1 MMLMTTSILLFIGAL
16 GEVTEETERIVE
28 DAVLRALD
36 SLNAQVDSSSE
47 QSSEHIIVSQQAN
60 SESKIA
66 QFTGEVLEEATR
78 ILVEEFGMDIL
89 PMANEVINKWK
100 AEDEEALAET
110 TTSNP
115 ESTSSEPSRRK
126 RNAIIRPKRQAT
138 RRGRRCFTPPIDC
151 NNRFHT
157 TTRAITG
164 ICNNRQNPELGNS
177 VSPFRRI
184 LGGASYADG
193 LGRIRTRSV
202 NGGNLPSAR
211 LISNSLH
218 DDRNNQVFSPT
229 INHLHMIIGQFI
241 AHDEIF
247 MPSSV
252 ARDGGALDCSAC
264 NAATRVSS
272 NCAPITVPR
281 NDPYFRTPCMRLTR
295 ALNGQENFG
304 VRTQIDQNSH
314 FLDLSTVYGSADC
327 EAETVRSFIEGKL
340 LTFDDL
346 GYTLPPQNLND
357 SNCQSFAPLHC
368 FTCGDFRNSL
378 HPALIP
384 VHTVFIK
391 EHNRLAEQV
400 RSARPRMSDEQ
411 IFQLVRKIMIGMWQ
425 HIVFNE
431 YIPKYLPART
441 IRNFGLRPLRSGA
454 HRGYNPS
461 QDPSISAEYAGAAFR
476 FGHSQARFDFPRL
489 TEAGRPAGNF
499 DLGHDIFYA
508 DQNYLAGIGGWEPV
522 MNGMVRT
529 PSMKSDRYF
538 SFGIRNQ
545 MFEIRGRNGSGVDLV
560 SVNIQRGRDMGLFPY
575 IKYRQLVGLPPVSTF
590 SDLDSTM
597 SQENIRALRNV
608 YSDPADIDLYVGIM
622 LEEPLAAGQLGPTAS
637 FIIGEQFKALKTGD
651 RFFYETITEG
661 TDNFTQEEIDEI
673 RNNVSLAKLICTNM
687 DFAVRISSDIFDHR
701 SRQVACSSLPQINI
715 EKFLR

>member
-1 MMLMTTSILLFIGAL
+1 MNLKNRILLFLTLFTFTLAEI
-16 GEVTEETERIVE
+16 TEETEKIVE
-28 DAVLRALD
+28 DAVMRALD
-36 SLNAQVDSSSE
+36 SISANLDSGADRTR
-47 QSSEHIIVSQQAN
+47 EHIIVSQQAN

-89 PMANEVINKWK
+89 PVANEVINKWK
-100 AEDEEALAET
+100 NEEGEEST
-110 TTSNP
+110 TTTAIP
-115 ESTSSEPSRRK
+115 ASRSK
-126 RNAIIRPKRQAT
+126 RNAIFRSKRQASD
-138 RRGRRCFTPPIDC
+138 RRRRCFSPPTDC

-164 ICNNRQNPELGNS
+164 ICNNRQNPELGMS
-177 VSPFRRI
+177 VSPLRRL

-193 LGRIRTRSV
+193 LGRIRTRGI
-202 NGGNLPSAR
+202 NGAELPSAR
-211 LISNSLH
+211 LISNMIH
-218 DDRNNQVFSPT
+218 DDRNNQVFSPS

-241 AHDEIF
+241 AHDVIF

-264 NAATRVSS
+264 NAATRVSA
-272 NCAPITVPR
+272 NCAPIPIPR

-304 VRTQIDQNSH
+304 VRSQIGQNSH
-314 FLDLSTVYGSADC
+314 FLDLSAVYGSADC
-327 EAETVRSFIEGKL
+327 EAETVRSFQEGKM
-340 LTFDDL
+340 LTFEDL

-357 SNCQSFAPLHC
+357 SNCQSAPPLHC

-384 VHTVFIK
+384 VHTIFIK
-391 EHNRLAEQV
+391 EHNRLADKV
-400 RSARPRMSDEQ
+400 RTARPRMSDEQ
-411 IFQLVRKIMIGMWQ
+411 LFQLVRKIMIGMWQ

-431 YIPKYLPART
+431 YIPKYLPQRT
-441 IRNFGLRPLRSGA
+441 IRNFGLRPMRNGV
-454 HRGYNPS
+454 HRGYSTS
-461 QDPSISAEYAGAAFR
+461 QDPSISAEFAGAAFR

-489 TEAGRPAGNF
+489 TEQGRPAGNF

-522 MNGMVRT
+522 MNGMVRM
-529 PSMKSDRYF
+529 PAMKSDRYF
-538 SFGIRNQ
+538 THGIRNQ

-575 IKYRQLVGLPPVSTF
+575 IQYRQLVGLPQVSSF
-590 SDLDSTM
+590 SDLNTTF
-597 SQENIRALRNV
+597 SQENIRALQNV
-608 YSDPADIDLYVGIM
+608 YSDAADIDLYVGIM
-622 LEEPLAAGQLGPTAS
+622 LEEPLAGGQLGPTAS
-637 FIIGEQFKALKTGD
+637 FMIGEQFKALKTGD
-651 RFFYETITEG
+651 RFFYESIVDG

-673 RNNVSLAKLICTNM
+673 RNNVSLAKLICENM
-687 DFAVRISSDIFDHR
+687 EFADRINSDIFDHR
-701 SRQVACSSLPQINI
+701 SRQVACSSLREINI
-715 EKFLR
+715 ERFLR

>member
-1 MMLMTTSILLFIGAL
+1 MLLTLKIAF
-16 GEVTEETERIVE
+16 GEITEETERIVE

-36 SLNAQVDSSSE
+36 SLTANVDSRQEHSSE
-47 QSSEHIIVSQQAN
+47 QIIVSQQAN

-100 AEDEEALAET
+100 NEEEEAISET
-110 TTSNP
+110 TTQ
-115 ESTSSEPSRRK
+115 PSDSIRSK
-126 RNAIIRPKRQAT
+126 RNAVIRPKRQANN
-138 RRGRRCFTPPIDC
+138 RRRRCFSPPTDC

-164 ICNNRQNPELGNS
+164 LCNNRQNPELGNS
-177 VSPFRRI
+177 VSQLRR
-184 LGGASYADG
+184 LMGGASYADG
-193 LGRIRTRSV
+193 LGRIRTRSA
-202 NGGNLPSAR
+202 NGEELPSAR
-211 LISNSLH
+211 LISNTIH
-218 DDRNNQVFSPT
+218 DDRANQVFSPS

-241 AHDEIF
+241 AHDVIF

-264 NAATRVSS
+264 NAARRVSA
-272 NCAPITVPR
+272 NCAPIPVPR

-304 VRTQIDQNSH
+304 VRTQIGQNSH

-327 EAETVRSFIEGKL
+327 EAETVRSFQDGKM

-391 EHNRLAEQV
+391 EHNRLANQV
-400 RSARPRMSDEQ
+400 KSARPRMSDEQ

-425 HIVFNE
+425 HIVYNE
-431 YIPKYLPART
+431 YIPKYLPQRT
-441 IRNFGLRPLRSGA
+441 IRNFGLRPLRNGV
-454 HRGYNPS
+454 HRGYSAS
-461 QDPSISAEYAGAAFR
+461 QDPSITAEYAGAAFR

-489 TEAGRPAGNF
+489 TEEGRPAGNF

-522 MNGMVRT
+522 MNGMVRM
-529 PSMKSDRYF
+529 PAMKSDRYF

-560 SVNIQRGRDMGLFPY
+560 SINIQRGRDMGLFPY
-575 IKYRQLVGLPPVSTF
+575 VQYRQLVGLPQVNSF
-590 SDLDSTM
+590 SDLNTTM
-597 SQENIRALRNV
+597 SRENIQALRNV
-608 YSDPADIDLYVGIM
+608 YSDPEDIDLYVGIM
-622 LEEPLAAGQLGPTAS
+622 LEEPLAGGQLGPTAS
-637 FIIGEQFKALKTGD
+637 FMIGEQFKALKTGD
-651 RFFYETITEG
+651 RFFYESIVEG

-673 RNNVSLAKLICTNM
+673 RNKVSLAKLICTNM
-687 DFAVRISSDIFDHR
+687 DFAERINSDIFDHR
-701 SRQVACSSLPQINI
+701 SRQVECSSLREINI